1 VICHSLRR
9 AASVLPVKAL
19 VIYTT
24 SGSTALRAARERPA
38 APILGLT
45 PDVRTARRL
54 ALVWGTYPVQTPEA
68 ERVAEIV
75 EFAGRVATAQQLA
88 GPGEIIA
95 IVAGMP
101 FGAAG
106 TKTNLL
112 RIERLP
118 GG

>member
-54 ALVWGTYPVQTPEA
+54 ALVWGTYPVRTPEA
-68 ERVAEIV
+68 AHVSEIV
-75 EFAGRVATAQQLA
+75 AQACATARAEGLA
-88 GPGEIIA
+88 TPGEIIA
-95 IVAGMP
+95 IAAGMP
-101 FGAAG
+101 FGVAG
-106 TKTNLL
+106 TTNLL
-112 RIERLP
+112 RIERLSTS
-118 GG
+118 